1 MTRAEWI
8 HQVLLARATIE
19 ESWEDAIKVVVDGIS
34 ALEKSGIAPWD
45 DAPETAR
52 ESFVRGTEV
61 GHTEAKKVCAQI
73 LQSAGIGAL
82 AHHLGIVGWVVEDD
96 APFAAAARE
105 IRDEIRR
112 RGDT

>member
-19 ESWEDAIKVVVDGIS
+19 ESWENAIKVAVGGAN
-34 ALEKSGIAPWD
+34 ALEKSGVAPWD
-45 DAPETAR
+45 DTPNNVR
-52 ESFVRGTEV
+52 ESFARGTKV